1 MHDFNCFSQSILN
14 GIKLCKELKDSKT
27 LEQNINT
34 ALQYNQDSIKHFDK
48 ILKINKDNIENY
60 LKIKSED
67 ITPNSTEIQN
77 YFKKLYETIN
87 KIKQKKESLEITIR
101 NIIAKKAEQESIDN
115 LNTFKSMPQN
125 ISIGNYQLTKKSI
138 HIRSTKNIDGTNKRR
153 LSNQQLI
160 PTYEFTDKDGKIHEI
175 REDKNKTWR
184 RLSVID
190 LGAKTSIRKCK
201 SRRIWNINK
210 NYI

>member
-34 ALQYNQDSIKHFDK
+34 ALQYTQDSIKHF
-48 ILKINKDNIENY
+48 
-60 LKIKSED
+60 
-67 ITPNSTEIQN
+67 
-77 YFKKLYETIN
+77 
-87 KIKQKKESLEITIR
+87 
-101 NIIAKKAEQESIDN
+101 ESIDN